1 MDLPSFLW
9 LWKIAAWSMGLS
21 ITAYCILAASGGW
34 ILYARKNKQSRPNWL
49 RPFHYTIGGILV
61 ALVLLLLSVGIIG
74 TLGYYGNLGH
84 SVHLP
89 AGLTVVAL
97 VLASAWSATRIS
109 PKRPWARQLHLGING
124 VLLLGFIAVLLSG
137 WSVVQKYLP

>member
-1 MDLPSFLW
+1 
-9 LWKIAAWSMGLS
+9 MGLS
-21 ITAYCILAASGGW
+21 LTAYGILAASGGW
-34 ILYARKNKQSRPNWL
+34 ILYARKNKQSRPAWL

-61 ALVLLLLSVGIIG
+61 ALVLLLLSVGIVG

-124 VLLLGFIAVLLSG
+124 VLFLGFIAVSLSG